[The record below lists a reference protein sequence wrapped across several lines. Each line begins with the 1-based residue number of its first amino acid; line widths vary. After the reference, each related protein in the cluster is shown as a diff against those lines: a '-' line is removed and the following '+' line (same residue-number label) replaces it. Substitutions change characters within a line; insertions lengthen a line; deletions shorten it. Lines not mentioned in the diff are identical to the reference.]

1 MFANHVAKP
10 FARSKLDQIRFG
22 ENLLIYHTKEQRAPT
37 GISLERP
44 FLIYCQCQ
52 GDTIFIFI
60 LQQTRSKS
68 KCCNAYCIFRGHHDL
83 INLLC
88 MVVCHYT
95 NIFSL
100 VDENAIWY
108 KEKCFKT
115 KSLNEAGKIAL
126 KTGPYAFFLKMSR
139 LIFIL
144 QLYFCIKAV
153 AQDGMMCF
161 RYLTK
166 LCVE

>member
-1 MFANHVAKP
+1 MDLFFLHPHHKQNILSANTVCSYLHVIIIHDQSKTIAIINLLVVVIFFVMFANHVAKP

-60 LQQTRSKS
+60 LQQTKSKS

-100 VDENAIWY
+100 VDENAI
-108 KEKCFKT
+108 
-115 KSLNEAGKIAL
+115 
-126 KTGPYAFFLKMSR
+126 
-139 LIFIL
+139 
-144 QLYFCIKAV
+144 
-153 AQDGMMCF
+153 
-161 RYLTK
+161 
-166 LCVE
+166 